1 VEGRGRQERRVRGKD
16 MNRSRVAERCFVA
29 NFGDGERSH
38 KPKDDGNPLEAK
50 RKQGSRLNLYFNLVR
65 PVTLLTY

>member
-1 VEGRGRQERRVRGKD
+1 